1 MNHLMPSLIDKNG
14 LTDDTVITAYH
25 VSKDAY
31 GRIQRRCDD
40 FILVDVL
47 RQGSDYKLKLKSI
60 AGASIITVN
69 AIDVVALDGM
79 DPARFVD
86 IYDINPDG
94 TSKCVGK
101 KRGRKPKDL
110 VFNAD

>member
-25 VSKDAY
+25 MSKDMY
-31 GRIQRRCDD
+31 GRLQRRCDN
-40 FILVDVL
+40 FMLVDIL
-47 RQGSDYKLKLKSI
+47 QQGVTYQLKLKSLI
-60 AGASIITVN
+60 GPSVITVN
-69 AIDVVALDGM
+69 ATDVVALDGM

-94 TSKCVGK
+94 STKCVGK
-101 KRGRKPKDL
+101 KRGRKPKDC
-110 VFNAD
+110 VV